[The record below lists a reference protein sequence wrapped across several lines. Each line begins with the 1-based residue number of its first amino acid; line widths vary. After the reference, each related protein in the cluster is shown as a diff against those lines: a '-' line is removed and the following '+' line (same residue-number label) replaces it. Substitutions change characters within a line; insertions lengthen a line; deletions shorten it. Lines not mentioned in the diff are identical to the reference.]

1 MPLPTLVAAFRD
13 LPGVRTLLEAL
24 PAPRR
29 STALRPLP
37 GSAGAVLVAAIAEA
51 QPQRL
56 LAVLTPAPPE
66 AERWL
71 ADLTVLLGEA
81 QVALYPQREGLGEDE
96 PHYEIAGERV
106 ETLEQLTR
114 GGVRVL
120 VTTAR
125 ATAERT
131 LMPAALEAARLEIAP
146 GSTFRAVTERLD
158 RLGYARSPHVTDVA
172 QYSVRGGI
180 VDVYGFGMAE
190 PARGEFWGEELV
202 SLRTFDLGTQRSLGP
217 LERVTVL
224 PVDPRASLGDAP
236 GTVRRS
242 LLDML
247 PSGALLVEEGPDRL
261 ADEIARAWT
270 EAEHHAEV
278 ARRLGEDVPPREEL
292 LLPPERCALA
302 REGFA
307 RLLLGVATAEQAL
320 PVGPPPAVT
329 RDLSR
334 LRPPAGERALVLCDN
349 EGQIERLEEL
359 LTEGPG
365 RFPDGLSLALG
376 ALDGGFAL
384 PGLAV
389 FTDHE
394 VFRRARRIRRPRRY
408 RVAPPAG
415 ATEPLKPGDVVVHL
429 DHGIGIYRGIQT
441 IQVSEGT
448 LDVAAVEYEG
458 GDFLHVPLYRIDQ
471 LERYRSV
478 EAAPDAPAP
487 KLHHLGGKR
496 WKRQRDQVQAAIN
509 RLAVDLLDLYARRQ
523 VVPGFAFPADTR
535 WQREL
540 ESSFLYEDTPDQRDA
555 TEAVKRDMER
565 PRPMDRLV
573 VGDVGYGKT
582 EVAVRA
588 AFKAVQAGKQVAVL
602 APTTILAEQH
612 GRTFGER
619 LADYPVRLF
628 VLSRFRGAK
637 EQKAALAALA
647 AGTVDIVIGT
657 HRLLSADVLFKDLGL
672 IVVDEQHRFGVEQR
686 HALRSKHPDGNPP
699 HVLVMT
705 ATPIPRTVAMTVFG
719 DLDTSTLS
727 DMPRGR
733 SPISTT
739 VVPAADRPAWVERA
753 WQRIREEVAKGHQAY
768 VVCPKIGDDDASELF
783 EDGSTFDENADEDG
797 AAAAKRPPLTV
808 TQVAAMLHDGP
819 LLGLRLGILHGRLP
833 PGEKDEVMTAF
844 AAGELDVLVAT
855 TVIEVGVDVP
865 NASMMVIMDAERFG
879 MSQLHQ
885 LRGRVGRGRAPG
897 ICLLISEAPQGSA
910 GRTRLA
916 AVEAT
921 SDGFE
926 LAEAD
931 LELRREG
938 NVLGTTQAGRSTA
951 LKQLSLRRDREVIEQ
966 ARTDSLGLV
975 GDDPEMTAWPGL
987 ADMVSLV
994 IASENQ
1000 EYLDKG

>member
-1 MPLPTLVAAFRD
+1 VDKITLSTPLTTALGGRSAARLVEKLELSTVGDLLRYYPRKYDQRGKLTDLAALIVGERATVWAKVVKVTERD
-13 LPGVRTLLEAL
+13 LGPARAGNRGKGRGVKHITNVVIGDSHRQLTCTFFNQYHWSKTLKPGTDAMFSGKVSMFNHALQMSSPSVAIVDDGKGGHDGDSKDAIDVIESFPGGVIPVYPLVEGVTQTQVQHCVRAALDLLPEIGDPVPEVLLAQHGL
-24 PAPRR
+24 VDLE
-29 STALRPLP
+29 TALRDIHRP
-37 GSAGAVLVAAIAEA
+37 
-51 QPQRL
+51 R
-56 LAVLTPAPPE
+56 T
-66 AERWL
+66 
-71 ADLTVLLGEA
+71 
-81 QVALYPQREGLGEDE
+81 
-96 PHYEIAGERV
+96 
-106 ETLEQLTR
+106 ETH
-114 GGVRVL
+114 
-120 VTTAR
+120 
-125 ATAERT
+125 
-131 LMPAALEAARLEIAP
+131 LEAAQQRLRYDEALAVQLVLARRRADAKNFPAEPCPRITGGLLDAFDANLP
-146 GSTFRAVTERLD
+146 FALTAGQRAVGETIATDLATIHPMNRLLQGEVGSGKTVVALRAMLQVIDSGRQAVMLAPTEVLASQH
-158 RLGYARSPHVTDVA
+158 ARSLRDV
-172 QYSVRGGI
+172 
-180 VDVYGFGMAE
+180 
-190 PARGEFWGEELV
+190 
-202 SLRTFDLGTQRSLGP
+202 LGP
-217 LERVTVL
+217 LGRGGELGADPAATAITLLTGSL
-224 PVDPRASLGDAP
+224 PAKARKQ
-236 GTVRRS
+236 
-242 LLDML
+242 
-247 PSGALLVEEGPDRL
+247 ALLT
-261 ADEIARAWT
+261 IASGQAGIVVGT
-270 EAEHHAEV
+270 HA
-278 ARRLGEDVPPREEL
+278 L
-292 LLPPERCALA
+292 L
-302 REGFA
+302 
-307 RLLLGVATAEQAL
+307 
-320 PVGPPPAVT
+320 
-329 RDLSR
+329 
-334 LRPPAGERALVLCDN
+334 
-349 EGQIERLEEL
+349 
-359 LTEGPG
+359 
-365 RFPDGLSLALG
+365 
-376 ALDGGFAL
+376 
-384 PGLAV
+384 
-389 FTDHE
+389 
-394 VFRRARRIRRPRRY
+394 
-408 RVAPPAG
+408 
-415 ATEPLKPGDVVVHL
+415 
-429 DHGIGIYRGIQT
+429 
-441 IQVSEGT
+441 SEG
-448 LDVAAVEYEG
+448 V
-458 GDFLHVPLYRIDQ
+458 FL
-471 LERYRSV
+471 
-478 EAAPDAPAP
+478 A
-487 KLHHLGGKR
+487 
-496 WKRQRDQVQAAIN
+496 N
-509 RLAVDLLDLYARRQ
+509 
-523 VVPGFAFPADTR
+523 
-535 WQREL
+535 
-540 ESSFLYEDTPDQRDA
+540 
-555 TEAVKRDMER
+555 
-565 PRPMDRLV
+565 
-573 VGDVGYGKT
+573 
-582 EVAVRA
+582 
-588 AFKAVQAGKQVAVL
+588 
-602 APTTILAEQH
+602 
-612 GRTFGER
+612 
-619 LADYPVRLF
+619 
-628 VLSRFRGAK
+628 
-637 EQKAALAALA
+637 
-647 AGTVDIVIGT
+647 
-657 HRLLSADVLFKDLGL
+657 LGL

>member
-1 MPLPTLVAAFRD
+1 MDKITLSTPLTTALGGRSAARLVEKLELSTVGDLLRYYPRKYDQRGKLTDLAALIVGERATVWAKVVKVTERD
-13 LPGVRTLLEAL
+13 LGPARAGNRGKGRGVKHITNVVIGDSHRQLTCTFFNQYHWSKTLKPGTDAMFSGKVSMFNHALQMSSPSVAIVDDGKGGHDGDSKDAIDVIESFPGGVIPVYPLVEGVTQTQVQHCVRAALDLLPEIGDPVPEVLLAQHGL
-24 PAPRR
+24 VDLE
-29 STALRPLP
+29 TALRDIHRP
-37 GSAGAVLVAAIAEA
+37 
-51 QPQRL
+51 R
-56 LAVLTPAPPE
+56 T
-66 AERWL
+66 
-71 ADLTVLLGEA
+71 
-81 QVALYPQREGLGEDE
+81 
-96 PHYEIAGERV
+96 
-106 ETLEQLTR
+106 ETH
-114 GGVRVL
+114 
-120 VTTAR
+120 
-125 ATAERT
+125 
-131 LMPAALEAARLEIAP
+131 LEAAQQRLRYDEALAVQLVLARRRADAKNFPAEPCPRITGGLLDAFDANLP
-146 GSTFRAVTERLD
+146 FALTAGQRAVGETIATDLATIHPMNRLLQGEVGSGKTVVALRAMLQVIDSGRQAVMLAPTEVLASQH
-158 RLGYARSPHVTDVA
+158 ARSLRDV
-172 QYSVRGGI
+172 
-180 VDVYGFGMAE
+180 
-190 PARGEFWGEELV
+190 
-202 SLRTFDLGTQRSLGP
+202 LGP
-217 LERVTVL
+217 LGRGGELGADPAATAITLLTGSL
-224 PVDPRASLGDAP
+224 PAKARKQ
-236 GTVRRS
+236 
-242 LLDML
+242 
-247 PSGALLVEEGPDRL
+247 ALLT
-261 ADEIARAWT
+261 IASGQAGIVVGT
-270 EAEHHAEV
+270 HA
-278 ARRLGEDVPPREEL
+278 L
-292 LLPPERCALA
+292 L
-302 REGFA
+302 
-307 RLLLGVATAEQAL
+307 
-320 PVGPPPAVT
+320 
-329 RDLSR
+329 
-334 LRPPAGERALVLCDN
+334 
-349 EGQIERLEEL
+349 
-359 LTEGPG
+359 
-365 RFPDGLSLALG
+365 
-376 ALDGGFAL
+376 
-384 PGLAV
+384 
-389 FTDHE
+389 
-394 VFRRARRIRRPRRY
+394 
-408 RVAPPAG
+408 
-415 ATEPLKPGDVVVHL
+415 
-429 DHGIGIYRGIQT
+429 
-441 IQVSEGT
+441 SEG
-448 LDVAAVEYEG
+448 V
-458 GDFLHVPLYRIDQ
+458 FL
-471 LERYRSV
+471 
-478 EAAPDAPAP
+478 A
-487 KLHHLGGKR
+487 
-496 WKRQRDQVQAAIN
+496 N
-509 RLAVDLLDLYARRQ
+509 
-523 VVPGFAFPADTR
+523 
-535 WQREL
+535 
-540 ESSFLYEDTPDQRDA
+540 
-555 TEAVKRDMER
+555 
-565 PRPMDRLV
+565 
-573 VGDVGYGKT
+573 
-582 EVAVRA
+582 
-588 AFKAVQAGKQVAVL
+588 
-602 APTTILAEQH
+602 
-612 GRTFGER
+612 
-619 LADYPVRLF
+619 
-628 VLSRFRGAK
+628 
-637 EQKAALAALA
+637 
-647 AGTVDIVIGT
+647 
-657 HRLLSADVLFKDLGL
+657 LGL